1 MSAGGSKKAVLAAM
15 LANLG
20 IAVSKFVAAF
30 ISGSSA
36 MLAEGVHSTA
46 DTGNQILLLLG
57 GKRAEKAPDAE
68 HPFGFGRERYF
79 WAFVVS
85 IMLFTLGSLFAIY
98 EAEEKLRHPDAHGL
112 ENPVFP
118 IVTLLVALALE
129 AWSFRTAI
137 RESRPLKGR
146 SSWAQFIRRSKNPEL
161 PVVLL
166 EDFGALI
173 GLVFALVAVVLTVVT
188 GNAVWDGLGSLVI
201 GLLLG
206 AIAITLAIEMKSL
219 LIGEAADPAEEDRIR
234 GAIEASPH
242 VRSLIFL
249 RTQHFGPEQLLV
261 TAKVEFVGSLDM
273 GGLARA
279 IDEVEVDIRAAVP
292 IAHYLFI
299 EPDIRRQV
307 AGDATT
313 AATVAP
319 DEPHA

>member
-1 MSAGGSKKAVLAAM
+1 MSAGGSKKAVVAAM
-15 LANLG
+15 IANLG
-20 IAVSKFVAAF
+20 IAVSKFAAAF
-30 ISGSSA
+30 ISGSSS

-46 DTGNQILLLLG
+46 DTGNQLLLLLG

-98 EAEEKLRHPDAHGL
+98 EAEEKLRHPEGHGL

-129 AWSFRTAI
+129 GWSFRTAI
-137 RESRPLKGR
+137 HESRPLKGG
-146 SSWAQFIRRSKNPEL
+146 SSWPQFIRRSKNPEL

-173 GLVFALVAVVLTVVT
+173 GLVVALAAVGLTVAT
-188 GNAVWDGLGSLVI
+188 GNAVFDGLGSLVI

-234 GAIEASPH
+234 AAIEASPH
-242 VRSLIFL
+242 TEALIFL

-261 TAKVEFVGSLDM
+261 TAKIEFASTLDM
-273 GGLARA
+273 AALAQA
-279 IDEVEVDIRAAVP
+279 IDDVEADIRAAVP
-292 IAHYLFI
+292 TAHYLFI
-299 EPDIRRQV
+299 EPDVRRQV
-307 AGDATT
+307 AAGSGGGEVDGTG
-313 AATVAP
+313 P
-319 DEPHA
+319 DR